1 MVSETIGSQ
10 ARDRLAAVGA
20 VGRKAMRSIL
30 TSSLSRALMGAPTAH
45 QLLLI
50 PQDLRTADPS
60 FASEL
65 YDGYF
70 GLAGSVALTGS
81 ESPFTVQPPSVLWQR
96 ELYAF
101 NWLQN
106 LEAAGD
112 QMARDKACDIVSDW
126 ASFARHAPPV

>member
-1 MVSETIGSQ
+1 MVSDTIGSQ
-10 ARDRLAAVGA
+10 ARDTLATVGA

-30 TSSLSRALMGAPTAH
+30 TSSFSRALMGAPTAH
-45 QLLLI
+45 KLLMI

-81 ESPFTVQPPSVLWQR
+81 ESPFTIQPPTPLWSPTGSDS
-96 ELYAF
+96 
-101 NWLQN
+101 
-106 LEAAGD
+106 AA
-112 QMARDKACDIVSDW
+112 ARRRSPGRRRL
-126 ASFARHAPPV
+126 SHGG